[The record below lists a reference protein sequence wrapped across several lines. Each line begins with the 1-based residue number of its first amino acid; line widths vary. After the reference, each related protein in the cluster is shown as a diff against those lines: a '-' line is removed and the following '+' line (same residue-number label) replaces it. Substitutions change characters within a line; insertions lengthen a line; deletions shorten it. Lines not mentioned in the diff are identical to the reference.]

1 MTAGNT
7 IPESHL
13 FQHPAKFCWDACLF
27 IAHLNG
33 EARPEAQAAGMR
45 EVLEMIRTGKAHI
58 ITSAVVSS
66 EVLNRAADAVRAR
79 DSLHIMLARPGFT
92 VVDANLAI
100 ATKAGEFR
108 ERVNYAGSPFTL
120 KRNDAIYVATAAVYG
135 VDALHTFD
143 PDLLRLNGS
152 PLIDKLVV
160 TEPRGLQTTLAL

>member
-1 MTAGNT
+1 M
-7 IPESHL
+7 PKS
-13 FQHPAKFCWDACLF
+13 KFCWDACLF

-33 EARPEAQAAGMR
+33 EVRTEEEAAGMR

-58 ITSAVVSS
+58 ITSAVVLS

-79 DSLHIMLARPGFT
+79 DKLHAMLARPGFT

-108 ERVNYAGSPFTL
+108 ERVNSPGSPYML
-120 KRNDAIYVATAAVYG
+120 KRNDAIYAATAALYR

-143 PDLLRLNGS
+143 PDLLNLNGS
-152 PLIDKLVV
+152 PLVDGLIVNR
-160 TEPRGLQTTLAL
+160 PRGLQTTLALGE